1 MVHYSF
7 DPEKPTKSC
16 KPRGSNPRVHFKNT
30 PETAWAIKGMCIQ
43 TVVTSLKAVTLQKQC
58 VPLCHYNGSPFSRG
72 QGLTPP
78 VLKAPLLTVGQS
90 GWAEMTNSDSS
101 TNVGFI
107 STKCEKET
115 FD

>member
-1 MVHYSF
+1 
-7 DPEKPTKSC
+7 
-16 KPRGSNPRVHFKNT
+16 
-30 PETAWAIKGMCIQ
+30 MCIQ
-43 TVVTSLKAVTLQKQC
+43 TVVTSLKAVTLQKQR